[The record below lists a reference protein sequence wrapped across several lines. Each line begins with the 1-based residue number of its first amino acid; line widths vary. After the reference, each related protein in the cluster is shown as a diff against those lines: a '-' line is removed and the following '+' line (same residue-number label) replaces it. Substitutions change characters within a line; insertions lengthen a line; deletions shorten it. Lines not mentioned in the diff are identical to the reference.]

1 AHWGYPDPSQVQGT
15 DDDKRQA
22 FKEVMVGLRKR
33 LDILAALP
41 LERLDAM
48 SIQAELKRIASAK

>member
-1 AHWGYPDPSQVQGT
+1 
-15 DDDKRQA
+15 
-22 FKEVMVGLRKR
+22 MVGLRKR

-48 SIQAELKRIASAK
+48 SIQAELKKITETN